1 LSRQY
6 EEIQMKVSEIMTRE
20 VETVTPDTTLQE
32 AAKLM
37 ARVDAGALPILEND
51 RLSGIITDRDIAVRA
66 VGEGRDPATTK
77 VRDIMSAQVRHV
89 AEDDNVEQVADLM
102 AELQVRRLPVVN
114 RERRVVG
121 IVSLGDI
128 AREKKPRTAGEAL
141 QGISRPGGQHNS

>member
-1 LSRQY
+1 
-6 EEIQMKVSEIMTRE
+6 MKVSEIMTRE

-89 AEDDNVEQVADLM
+89 AEDDNVEEVADLM

>member
-1 LSRQY
+1 
-6 EEIQMKVSEIMTRE
+6 MKVSEIMTRE
-20 VETVTPDTTLQE
+20 VETVTPDTTLQQ

-37 ARVDAGALPILEND
+37 ARVDAGALPILDND

-77 VRDIMSAQVRHV
+77 VRDIMSAQVKHV
-89 AEDDNVEQVADLM
+89 SEDDNVEEVADLM

-128 AREKKPRTAGEAL
+128 AREKRARTAGEAL

>member
-1 LSRQY
+1 
-6 EEIQMKVSEIMTRE
+6 MKVSEIMTRE

-66 VGEGRDPATTK
+66 VGEGRDPNTTK
-77 VRDIMSAQVRHV
+77 VRDIMSGQVKHV
-89 AEDDNVEQVADLM
+89 AEDDNVEEVADLM

-128 AREKKPRTAGEAL
+128 AREKKPHTAGEAL

>member
-1 LSRQY
+1 
-6 EEIQMKVSEIMTRE
+6 MKVSEIMTRE

-51 RLSGIITDRDIAVRA
+51 RWSGIITDRDIAVRA
-66 VGEGRDPATTK
+66 VGEGRDPNTTK
-77 VRDIMSAQVRHV
+77 VRDIMSGQVKHV
-89 AEDDNVEQVADLM
+89 AEDDNVEEVADLM

-128 AREKKPRTAGEAL
+128 AREKKPHTAGEAL

>member
-1 LSRQY
+1 MQAR
-6 EEIQMKVSEIMTRE
+6 EIMSKDPRC
-20 VETVTPDTTLQE
+20 VTPDASVRE
-32 AAKLM
+32 AARLM
-37 ARVDAGALPILEND
+37 KDEDVGVLPVVEAD
-51 RLSGIITDRDIAVRA
+51 GKDKRLVGMVTDRDIAIRA
-66 VGEGRDPATTK
+66 VAEGRTGDEAR
-77 VRDIMSAQVRHV
+77 VRDIMSGQVKHI
-89 AEDDNVEQVADLM
+89 AEDDNVEEVADLM

>member
-1 LSRQY
+1 
-6 EEIQMKVSEIMTRE
+6 MKVSEIMTRE

-89 AEDDNVEQVADLM
+89 AEDDNVEEIADLM

>member
-1 LSRQY
+1 
-6 EEIQMKVSEIMTRE
+6 MKVSEIMTRE

>member
-1 LSRQY
+1 
-6 EEIQMKVSEIMTRE
+6 MKVSEIMTRE

-89 AEDDNVEQVADLM
+89 AEDDNVEEVADLM

-114 RERRVVG
+114 SERRVVG